1 MGGSKLYDKPAYLV
15 TLCFQCNTMLESD
28 SKMAELGRR
37 NGWKISR
44 NAYPPIDPAEV
55 PIIIGSGWYLIDNE
69 FNRKEIKKNAK

>member
-1 MGGSKLYDKPAYLV
+1 
-15 TLCFQCNTMLESD
+15 
-28 SKMAELGRR
+28 MAELGRR